1 MPPAV
6 LYLFCKHQR
15 ELKEYE
21 VPFHS
26 LHKFKKAAYKLIL
39 QRKPFKNAKYFLF
52 LKLAYY
58 SLKQT
63 SPLPRGLQHWD
74 TRCRDIFT
82 HWNTWQKHTPSLS
95 YMERACPVM
104 QTRQTQLAETTAT
117 SLTAP
122 LATQQCQQEKN
133 LFKNIWFWQS
143 KASTAFWY
151 LTFFQLV
158 HSVE

>member
-63 SPLPRGLQHWD
+63 SLLPRGLQHWD

-104 QTRQTQLAETTAT
+104 QTRQTQLAETAAT

-122 LATQQCQQEKN
+122 LATQQCQQEK
-133 LFKNIWFWQS
+133 
-143 KASTAFWY
+143 TY
-151 LTFFQLV
+151 LKTSDFDNPKLALHFGI
-158 HSVE
+158 